1 MSDDFASRWSRRKAA
16 VAARDAADDKAQAE
30 ASRESEAAEKTD
42 AELLEELGLPDPDTL
57 APGDDVAA
65 FLRGAVPERLR
76 RRALRRL
83 WRLNPTLAN
92 VDGLVDYGGDF
103 TDAATV
109 PDTIATAYQVGKG
122 IFAKLAEAESTAE
135 ATPEAM
141 ETEEPATASA
151 VPEDSPPEPDMHAEE
166 EVLGDERPEAETPPP
181 PSRMT
186 FRFED

>member
-16 VAARDAADDKAQAE
+16 VAAQEAAESAAE
-30 ASRESEAAEKTD
+30 AEQTREAEAAEKTD
-42 AELLEELGLPDPDTL
+42 EELLEELGLPDPDTL
-57 APGDDVAA
+57 APGDDVTA
-65 FLRGAVPERLR
+65 FLKEAVPERLR

-109 PDTIATAYQVGKG
+109 PDTIATAYQIGRG
-122 IFAKLAEAESTAE
+122 IFAKLAEEEPKPAETAEPASQTEADPGEDPPTIEQAAPAAPEPVEDATAE
-135 ATPEAM
+135 A
-141 ETEEPATASA
+141 EPA
-151 VPEDSPPEPDMHAEE
+151 
-166 EVLGDERPEAETPPP
+166 PP

-186 FRFED
+186 FRFEN